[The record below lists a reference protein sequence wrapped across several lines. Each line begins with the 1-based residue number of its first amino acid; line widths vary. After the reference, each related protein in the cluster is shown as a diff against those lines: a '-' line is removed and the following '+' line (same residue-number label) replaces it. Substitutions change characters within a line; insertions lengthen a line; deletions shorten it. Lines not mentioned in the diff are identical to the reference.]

1 MCQTTL
7 RYDGEYLM
15 VRFEP
20 TTLLHIVMKTN
31 PLLMGVL
38 KLLLPYNNTVLY
50 INNFKTQIKMFINN
64 FYVNQFNS
72 ANLNVKYN
80 KNFSMR
86 IFIIMHCR

>member
-31 PLLMGVL
+31 PLLML
-38 KLLLPYNNTVLY
+38 F
-50 INNFKTQIKMFINN
+50 FKIIITIQ
-64 FYVNQFNS
+64 QH
-72 ANLNVKYN
+72 
-80 KNFSMR
+80 R
-86 IFIIMHCR
+86 IIY

>member
-31 PLLMGVL
+31 PLLML
-38 KLLLPYNNTVLY
+38 
-50 INNFKTQIKMFINN
+50 FF
-64 FYVNQFNS
+64 
-72 ANLNVKYN
+72 
-80 KNFSMR
+80 
-86 IFIIMHCR
+86 

>member
-31 PLLMGVL
+31 PLLMWFFLNYYYHTTTPYYILTTL
-38 KLLLPYNNTVLY
+38 KRKLKCLSIT
-50 INNFKTQIKMFINN
+50 FM
-64 FYVNQFNS
+64 
-72 ANLNVKYN
+72 
-80 KNFSMR
+80 
-86 IFIIMHCR
+86 